1 MTSSGAF
8 STFFNTPAALVEGHC
23 YGNIIA
29 SLLSGGDYCA
39 VTLNPTPFPLD
50 HLIARGRPDAPALT
64 SGKQTLTYSQ
74 LEVQIGRTA
83 AALLAQGLAPGDRV
97 ASWMA
102 KTGLACIL
110 PLAAARAGLVHVPIN
125 PVLKRAQAGH
135 ILSDSGAKLL
145 IGNEARL
152 HSLEEADR
160 AGARLIATEMW
171 DTAEG
176 AALPRSSRHPN
187 ELAALLYTSGS
198 TGRPKGVMLSHAN
211 LWLGAISVAHYLGL
225 KENDRPLA
233 VLPLAFDYGQN
244 QLLSTWAAGGHAI
257 AFDYLLPRDVV
268 RAVGR
273 HGVTVLAGVPP
284 LWIQLADLDWAEGG
298 TLRTLTNSGGHL
310 PEPIVRKLRSL
321 FPKAQLHLMYG
332 LTEAFRSTSLDPE
345 LVDAHP
351 DSVGHAIPFAEVL
364 VVREDGSEA
373 APEEEG
379 ELVHSG
385 PLVAQ
390 GYWQDAARTAERFKP
405 APSFSTYGGTAVW
418 SGDRA
423 VRGRD
428 GLIRFRGRD
437 DAMIKVS
444 GNRLSPTEIEEA
456 ALASGAVRE
465 VFALGVKD
473 DSLGQAVKLIAVA
486 KGEGAEQRLRAHL
499 AAELPAYMQPKTI
512 VWRDALPVSPSGK
525 VDRAALVKEFA

>member
-1 MTSSGAF
+1 V
-8 STFFNTPAALVEGHC
+8 TP
-23 YGNIIA
+23 
-29 SLLSGGDYCA
+29 D
-39 VTLNPTPFPLD
+39 PTPFPLD
-50 HLIARGRPDAPALT
+50 HLTGRGAPEAPALT
-64 SGKQTLTYSQ
+64 AGKETLTYRQ
-74 LEVQIGRTA
+74 LEEEVGRTA
-83 AALLAQGLAPGDRV
+83 AALLAHGLLPGDRV

-102 KTGLACIL
+102 KTRLACIL

-125 PVLKRAQAGH
+125 PVLRRAQAGH
-135 ILSDSGAKLL
+135 ILVDSGTKLL
-145 IGNEARL
+145 IANEARL
-152 HSLEEADR
+152 RSLEDADR
-160 AGARLIATEMW
+160 AEARLIAIETW
-171 DTAEG
+171 DEAGKEPLDQ
-176 AALPRSSRHPN
+176 ACRDPN

-211 LWLGAISVAHYLGL
+211 MWLGAISVAHYLGL
-225 KENDRPLA
+225 TARDRTLA

-284 LWIQLADLDWAEGG
+284 LWIQLSELDWAEGG

-310 PEPIVRKLRSL
+310 PETIVRKLRSL
-321 FPKAQLHLMYG
+321 FPQAQLHLMYG
-332 LTEAFRSTSLDPE
+332 LTEAFRSASLDPA
-345 LVDAHP
+345 LVDEHP
-351 DSVGHAIPFAEVL
+351 DSVGEAIPFAEVMI
-364 VVREDGSEA
+364 VREDGSEA
-373 APEEEG
+373 ASGEEG
-379 ELVHSG
+379 ELVHAG

-390 GYWQDAARTAERFKP
+390 GYWHDPARTAERFKP
-405 APSFSTYGGTAVW
+405 GPSFSRYGGTAVW

-423 VRGRD
+423 VRGVD

-444 GNRLSPTEIEEA
+444 GNRLSPTEIEEV

-465 VFALGVKD
+465 VLALGVND
-473 DSLGQAVKLIAVA
+473 ERLGQAVKLIAVA
-486 KGEGAEQRLRAHL
+486 QGDGAEKRLRAHL
-499 AAELPAYMQPKTI
+499 AAELPAYMQPREI
-512 VWRDALPVSPSGK
+512 VWRDELPVSPNGK